1 MMNRKLKPVV
11 AMVGAA
17 VAASLSFGALADE
30 SGNPFEAEV
39 LEDVLLA
46 DAHGDEGKC
55 GEGKCGEGEAEGQCG
70 EGQCGEGEGDAPAE
84 DAPDAPAEDAN

>member
-17 VAASLSFGALADE
+17 VAVSLSFGALADE

-70 EGQCGEGEGDAPAE
+70 EGQCGEGGEGEGDAPAE
-84 DAPDAPAEDAN
+84 DAPAEDAN